1 MLPAGEEKPLGQS
14 SQAALPRA
22 ALYVPALHSAH
33 EPPEKKER
41 KLEKPA
47 LQTHAVDVV
56 LPAGDVLEAGHPSHA
71 TSVVQRVDVGKLAQ
85 NATTAPVVES
95 VCARYPLYVPAAHSV
110 HEPPLAPDVPALQAQ
125 AVMSVLFGSEMES
138 LGQSSQAALPG
149 VSLYVPAAHS
159 VHALQLGP
167 VYPALQVQAVKSVL
181 AGSEMESLGQSSQAA
196 LPGVSL

>member
-1 MLPAGEEKPLGQS
+1 VLATGDVEPLGQS

-33 EPPEKKER
+33 EPPLEKKER

-56 LPAGDVLEAGHPSHA
+56 LPAGDVLEAGHPAHA

-85 NATTAPVVES
+85 NATTAPVVGS
-95 VCARYPLYVPAAHSV
+95 VYARYPLYVPAAHCV
-110 HEPPLAPDVPALQAQ
+110 HEPPLAPDVPALQA
-125 AVMSVLFGSEMES
+125 
-138 LGQSSQAALPG
+138 
-149 VSLYVPAAHS
+149 
-159 VHALQLGP
+159 
-167 VYPALQVQAVKSVL
+167 QAVKSVL

-196 LPGVSL
+196 LPACSLYVPAAHGVHNSP